1 MIESLILWQVG
12 SARAEEKAR
21 VRYQYPTTG
30 PVIFLLGVMFVAVL
44 FIWPIAFAYRLHP
57 MKKNVGWQAGLW
69 STSIFLGL
77 VFLVASPAL
86 YFGIGLFWGI
96 VELSRWML
104 VNDV

>member
-21 VRYQYPTTG
+21 MRRENPENG
-30 PVIFLLGVMFVAVL
+30 FVIFMLGVMFVAVL
-44 FIWPIAFAYRLHP
+44 FIWPVAFAYRLHP
-57 MKKNVGWQAGLW
+57 MKKNAAWPAVLW
-69 STSIFLGL
+69 STSILGSL
-77 VFLVASPAL
+77 VILVASPAL

-96 VELSRWML
+96 VELSRWTL